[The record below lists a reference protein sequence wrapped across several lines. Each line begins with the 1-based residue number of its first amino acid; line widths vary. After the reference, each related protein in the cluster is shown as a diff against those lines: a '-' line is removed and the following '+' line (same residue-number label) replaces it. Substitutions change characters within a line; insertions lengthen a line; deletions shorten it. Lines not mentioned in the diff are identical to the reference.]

1 MFFPFLKQL
10 LYLDS
15 LDVDYRTID
24 KDYVDESTPTVF
36 PRVKAW
42 NDGLIKAVIKKD
54 RIRKGVYGKL
64 RVSFTLLSSTHNFF
78 QPIFLFHCY
87 VFSMHRDPMFMKVR
101 M

>member
-1 MFFPFLKQL
+1 LKQL

-15 LDVDYRTID
+15 LDADYRTVH
-24 KDYVDESTPTVF
+24 KDYVDESTATVL

-64 RVSFTLLSSTHNFF
+64 RVSFTLLSEQNFVVASF
-78 QPIFLFHCY
+78 FSCSCPPIGIVLPKFRELVAF
-87 VFSMHRDPMFMKVR
+87 
-101 M
+101 